1 MSDIDG
7 DEISNN
13 IADKQRQ
20 EELDGLLDYIEEV
33 VNKEINQDNEA
44 NDVPDRNTYGIA
56 SLSRFGKNPYG
67 ITGSSCSKEKLIV
80 IALVMMRYRKMYR
93 KTHQNQ
99 KILEKNEL
107 VVAKTYQKIHQ
118 KQKMVEKDE
127 SAIVIERK
135 KGKARA
141 LLETSSSLDSDD
153 SKDSNFK
160 NLSFEN

>member
-1 MSDIDG
+1 MLKLKSNLNELDQIKQHHFFFFYLYIKPKST
-7 DEISNN
+7 ISNN

-80 IALVMMRYRKMYR
+80 IVSSSDD
-93 KTHQNQ
+93 
-99 KILEKNEL
+99 EL
-107 VVAKTYQKIHQ
+107 
-118 KQKMVEKDE
+118 
-127 SAIVIERK
+127 IVIV
-135 KGKARA
+135 G
-141 LLETSSSLDSDD
+141 SSNDELIVIIGSSDD
-153 SKDSNFK
+153 EIQKNVQKNTPKSKNIRK
-160 NLSFEN
+160 E